1 MVLITKKAWYLYL
14 NLFQA
19 IHRSLHISG
28 VFFLIYIYILIGC
41 SSILLPY
48 INYTVHLFI
57 QSTKNYYLH
66 TTVWIQIKH
75 PDYCV
80 DYSMIKK
87 SNFPVCIHIC
97 HSRFLSTLIIL
108 INFLLVWM
116 IIWHISFLRCVY
128 PGLNRNHWWQW
139 IFFVYV
145 EVKIEEHSLG
155 IGICI
160 DRNNVWHLKR
170 ARNYL

>member
-1 MVLITKKAWYLYL
+1 MLKLLFKLGANHRKGMIFISKPFPSNSQVFTYLWSIFSHIHIYQLDVPLFYFHILITLYICL
-14 NLFQA
+14 YNPQ
-19 IHRSLHISG
+19 
-28 VFFLIYIYILIGC
+28 
-41 SSILLPY
+41 
-48 INYTVHLFI
+48 
-57 QSTKNYYLH
+57 KNYYLH

-97 HSRFLSTLIIL
+97 HSRFLFTLTII

-116 IIWHISFLRCVY
+116 ILWHISFLCCVY

-139 IFFVYV
+139 KFFVYV
-145 EVKIEEHSLG
+145 EVKIEEHLIR
-155 IGICI
+155 IGIDI
-160 DRNNVWHLKR
+160 DKNNVWHL
-170 ARNYL
+170 